1 MTADQEAIFIYT
13 FYIPQG
19 TFYYYSLSTVVFLC
33 HCSGSEKLK
42 EWISLEGEGNKA
54 PRIRIAHP
62 VTAMKFEGTRK
73 RRREAMGN
81 YVWSIG
87 DQVDAWMHDG

>member
-1 MTADQEAIFIYT
+1 M
-13 FYIPQG
+13 
-19 TFYYYSLSTVVFLC
+19 
-33 HCSGSEKLK
+33 
-42 EWISLEGEGNKA
+42 WISLEGEGNKA